1 MGKGS
6 YPEAM
11 NTLKCAKFSVWEKV
25 VHLCVCVCE
34 RERGVPCWCLPF
46 FCARSTAFIWFF
58 KKCIIKGPCPKV
70 RILSQVSY
78 LVIWVYFLQTE
89 AVYIIFLKQPF
100 LIIFIIK
107 SLNVWEIKME
117 HSVAFKKEVFKNSFG
132 RAPGFY
138 NILQVWPIFLRH
150 E

>member
-1 MGKGS
+1 MCRS
-6 YPEAM
+6 SA
-11 NTLKCAKFSVWEKV
+11 SVIV
-25 VHLCVCVCE
+25 RVCVCE
-34 RERGVPCWCLPF
+34 REREREVFLVDVFLFSG
-46 FCARSTAFIWFF
+46 ARSTAFIRFF

-78 LVIWVYFLQTE
+78 LVIWAYFLQTE
-89 AVYIIFLKQPF
+89 ADCVVFLKQPF

-117 HSVAFKKEVFKNSFG
+117 HSVVFKKEVFKNSFG
-132 RAPGFY
+132 SAPGFY